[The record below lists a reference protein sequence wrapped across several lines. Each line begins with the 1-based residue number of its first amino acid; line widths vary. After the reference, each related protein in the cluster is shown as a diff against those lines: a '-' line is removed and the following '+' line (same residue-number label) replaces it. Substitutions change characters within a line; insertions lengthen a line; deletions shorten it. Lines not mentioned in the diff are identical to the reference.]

1 MFTCKLVSPLWL
13 FCLAYLYPQI
23 NASLFCKILNHGPL
37 SENNRRKRVKCAH
50 LKNIAVRCSK
60 QWLLS
65 PEEEQIKEFY
75 CFITEGE
82 GAYV

>member
-1 MFTCKLVSPLWL
+1 MQVSFPFVA

-23 NASLFCKILNHGPL
+23 NASIFSKILNHGPHP
-37 SENNRRKRVKCAH
+37 ENNRRKRVECAH

-60 QWLLS
+60 QWPLS

-75 CFITEGE
+75 CFITEGK